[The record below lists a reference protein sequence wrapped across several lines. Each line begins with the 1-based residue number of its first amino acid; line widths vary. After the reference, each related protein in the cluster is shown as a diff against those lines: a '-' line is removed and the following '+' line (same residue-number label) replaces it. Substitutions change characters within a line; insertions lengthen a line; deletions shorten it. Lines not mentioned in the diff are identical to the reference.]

1 MQNNLKKITNYAK
14 NKNEIMALTEQVQV
28 SLQDAQS
35 DLRNALAFAA
45 RNEESYVS
53 KHIADMLHRIDNLID
68 VSDVL
73 EKLENRKPG
82 DSGTWGPFVDERD
95 DEDC

>member
-1 MQNNLKKITNYAK
+1 
-14 NKNEIMALTEQVQV
+14 MALSKQVEE
-28 SLQDAQS
+28 SLRDAQS
-35 DLRNALAFAA
+35 HMRNALAFAA
-45 RNEESYVS
+45 RGEKTYVS
-53 KHIADMLHRIDNLID
+53 KHIADMLHKIANLID